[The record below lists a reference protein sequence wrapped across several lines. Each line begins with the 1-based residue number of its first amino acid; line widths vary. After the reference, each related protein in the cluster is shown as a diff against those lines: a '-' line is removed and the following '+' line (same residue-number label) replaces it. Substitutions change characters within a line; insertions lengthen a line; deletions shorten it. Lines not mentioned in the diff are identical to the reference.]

1 MAAQSSKGVSARGAD
16 RGVIFVP
23 ASEAEAAENIAAA
36 RAAKRPL
43 GIEGGGTRV
52 GLGRAAQVEATL
64 STKAL
69 TGITLYEPAELVIA
83 AKAGTPLAEIEAT
96 LAARGQMLPFEPMD
110 HRGLLGTAGEPTIG
124 GISACNISGPRRISA
139 GACRD
144 HLIGVR
150 LVNGRGDIIKS
161 GGRVMKNVTGLDL
174 VKLNCGAH
182 GTLGLLIEVT
192 YKVLP
197 KAETAGTLVLFGLD
211 DARAIDFMSRALGSP
226 YEVSAAAHLPA
237 GIGSDK
243 ARTLLRLEN
252 FAQSVDYR
260 LRELQKLTVPFGDGL
275 RLIEEEADALW
286 RDIRDCRFFAAP
298 RDHVVWRVSTAPM
311 RGASLIA
318 RLSGELDLR
327 HFYDWGGGL
336 TWLSVPEAKDAG
348 AHAIRT
354 ALSSTGGHATLV
366 RGSPDL
372 RSRID
377 VFEPLAAPLMK
388 LTAGIKASFDPD
400 AILNPGRM
408 YTGI

>member
-1 MAAQSSKGVSARGAD
+1 
-16 RGVIFVP
+16 VIFSP
-23 ASEAEAAENIAAA
+23 SSEAEAAEDIRAA
-36 RAAKRPL
+36 RSAKRPL
-43 GIEGGGTRV
+43 AIEGGATRA

-110 HRGLLGTAGEPTIG
+110 HRALLGPQGEPTIG
-124 GISACNISGPRRISA
+124 GITACNISGPRRIQA

-150 LVNGRGDIIKS
+150 LVNGRGEIVKS

-174 VKLNCGAH
+174 VKLNCGAY
-182 GTLGLLIEVT
+182 GTLGLLSEVT

-197 KAETAGTLVLFGLD
+197 KPETAGTLALFGLD
-211 DARAIDFMSRALGSP
+211 DAGAIEAMSSALGSP
-226 YEVSAAAHLPA
+226 FEVSAAAHLPA
-237 GIGSDK
+237 GIGSAP
-243 ARTLLRLEN
+243 ARTLLRIEN
-252 FAQSVDYR
+252 FASSVDYR
-260 LRELQKLTVPFGDGL
+260 LREIQKLLAPFGDRL

-286 RDIRDCRFFAAP
+286 RDIRDCRFFAEPHDRA
-298 RDHVVWRVSTAPM
+298 VWRVSTAPV
-311 RGASLIA
+311 RAAALISRLA
-318 RLSGELDLR
+318 RELDLG

-336 TWLSVPEAKDAG
+336 IWLSVPEANDAS
-348 AHAIRT
+348 APVIRT
-354 ALSSTGGHATLV
+354 ALGASGGHATLV

-372 RSRID
+372 RSRIE
-377 VFEPLAAPLMK
+377 VFEPLAASLMK
-388 LTAGIKASFDPD
+388 ITAGIKASFDPD

-408 YTGI
+408 YAGV

>member
-1 MAAQSSKGVSARGAD
+1 
-16 RGVIFVP
+16 VIFSP
-23 ASEAEAAENIAAA
+23 GSEAEAAENIVSA

-43 GIEGGGTRV
+43 GIEGGGTRA

-64 STKAL
+64 STKTL

-83 AKAGTPLAEIEAT
+83 AKAGTPVAEIEAT

-110 HRGLLGTAGEPTIG
+110 YRALFGTHAEPTIG
-124 GISACNISGPRRISA
+124 GISACNISGPRRIQA

-150 LVNGRGDIIKS
+150 LVNGRGEIIKS

-174 VKLNCGAH
+174 VKLNCGAY
-182 GTLGLLIEVT
+182 GTLGLLTEIT

-197 KAETAGTLVLFGLD
+197 KPEIAGTLALFGLD
-211 DARAIDFMSRALGSP
+211 DARAIEAMSRALGSP
-226 YEVSAAAHLPA
+226 FEISAAAHLPA
-237 GIGSDK
+237 GIAGEK
-243 ARTLLRLEN
+243 PRTLLRIEN
-252 FAQSVDYR
+252 FAHSVDYR
-260 LRELQKLTVPFGDGL
+260 LRELQNLLAPFGDGF
-275 RLIEEEADALW
+275 RFIEQEADSVW

-298 RDHVVWRVSTAPM
+298 RERAVWRISTAPVP
-311 RGASLIA
+311 AAALIS
-318 RLSGELDLR
+318 RLGRDLDLSY
-327 HFYDWGGGL
+327 FYDWGGGL
-336 TWLSVPEAKDAG
+336 IWLSVPEANDAG
-348 AHAIRT
+348 ARAIRT
-354 ALSSTGGHATLV
+354 ALGTSGGHATLV

-377 VFEPLAAPLMK
+377 VFEPLAAPLMR

-408 YTGI
+408 YAGI

>member
-1 MAAQSSKGVSARGAD
+1 
-16 RGVIFVP
+16 VIFAP
-23 ASEAEAAENIAAA
+23 ASEGEAADTIIAA

-43 GIEGGGTRV
+43 GIEGGGTRA

-64 STKAL
+64 SAKAL

-110 HRGLLGTAGEPTIG
+110 HRALLGTAGEPTIG
-124 GISACNISGPRRISA
+124 GISACNISGPRRIQA

-150 LVNGRGDIIKS
+150 LVNGRGEIIKS

-174 VKLNCGAH
+174 VKLNCGAY
-182 GTLGLLIEVT
+182 GTLGLLTEVT

-197 KAETAGTLVLFGLD
+197 KPEIAGTLALFGLE
-211 DARAIDFMSRALGSP
+211 DARAIDAMSRALGSP
-226 YEVSAAAHLPA
+226 FEVSGAAHLPA
-237 GIGSDK
+237 GIGSEK
-243 ARTLLRLEN
+243 ARTLLRIEN
-252 FAQSVDYR
+252 FAHSVDYR
-260 LRELQKLTVPFGDGL
+260 LRQLQKLLAPLGDGL

-286 RDIRDCRFFAAP
+286 RDIRDCRFFAEP
-298 RDHVVWRVSTAPM
+298 RERAVWRISAAPT
-311 RGASLIA
+311 RAAAFVAPLT
-318 RLSGELDLR
+318 RELDLR

-336 TWLSVPEAKDAG
+336 IWVSVPEKDDAG
-348 AHAIRT
+348 ARMIRS
-354 ALSSTGGHATLV
+354 ALASIGGHATLV

-372 RSRID
+372 HSRID

-388 LTAGIKASFDPD
+388 ITAGIKVSFDPD

>member
-1 MAAQSSKGVSARGAD
+1 
-16 RGVIFVP
+16 VILYP
-23 ASEAEAAENIAAA
+23 GSEAEAAENISAA

-43 GIEGGGTRV
+43 AIEGGGTRA

-110 HRGLLGTAGEPTIG
+110 HRALLGTIGEPTIG
-124 GISACNISGPRRISA
+124 GISACNISGPRRIQA

-144 HLIGVR
+144 HLIGAR
-150 LVNGRGDIIKS
+150 LINGRGEIVKS

-174 VKLNCGAH
+174 VKLNCGAY
-182 GTLGLLIEVT
+182 GTLGLITEVT

-197 KAETAGTLVLFGLD
+197 KPEIAGTLGLFGLD
-211 DARAIDFMSRALGSP
+211 DKRSIEAMSRALGSP
-226 YEVSAAAHLPA
+226 FEVSGAAHLPA
-237 GIGSDK
+237 GIGGGKS
-243 ARTLLRLEN
+243 RTLLRIEN
-252 FAQSVDYR
+252 FAHSVDYR
-260 LRELQKLTVPFGDGL
+260 LRELQKLLAPFGDGL

-286 RDIRDCRFFAAP
+286 RDIRDCRFFAEP
-298 RDHVVWRVSTAPM
+298 RQRAVWRISTAPT
-311 RGASLIA
+311 RAAALVA
-318 RLSGELDLR
+318 RLTGELHLS

-336 TWLSVPEAKDAG
+336 IWLSAPEADDAG
-348 AHAIRT
+348 ARIIRT
-354 ALSSTGGHATLV
+354 VLATIGGHATLV

-388 LTAGIKASFDPD
+388 TTAGIKASFDPG

-408 YTGI
+408 YAGV

>member
-1 MAAQSSKGVSARGAD
+1 
-16 RGVIFVP
+16 VIFSP
-23 ASEAEAAENIAAA
+23 GSEAEAAENISAA

-43 GIEGGGTRV
+43 GIEGGGTRA

-69 TGITLYEPAELVIA
+69 TGITLYEPAELVIS
-83 AKAGTPLAEIEAT
+83 AKAGTSLAEIEAT

-110 HRGLLGTAGEPTIG
+110 HRALLGTEGEPTIG
-124 GISACNISGPRRISA
+124 GITACNISGPRRIQA

-150 LVNGRGDIIKS
+150 LVNGRGEVVKS

-174 VKLNCGAH
+174 VKLNCGAY
-182 GTLGLLIEVT
+182 GTLGLLTEVT

-197 KAETAGTLVLFGLD
+197 KPEIAGTLALFGLD
-211 DARAIDFMSRALGSP
+211 DARAIEAMSRALGSP
-226 YEVSAAAHLPA
+226 FELSAAAHLPA
-237 GIGSDK
+237 GIGSAK
-243 ARTLLRLEN
+243 PRTLLRIEN
-252 FAQSVDYR
+252 FAASVDYR
-260 LRELQKLTVPFGDGL
+260 LREVQKLLAGFGDGL

-286 RDIRDCRFFAAP
+286 RDIRDCSFFTAP
-298 RDHVVWRVSTAPM
+298 HDRAVWRISTAPG
-311 RGASLIA
+311 RAAALPS
-318 RLSGELDLR
+318 RLVRDLDLS

-336 TWLSVPEAKDAG
+336 IWLSLPEANDAG
-348 AHAIRT
+348 ARAIRA
-354 ALSSTGGHATLV
+354 ALSTTGGHATLV
-366 RGSPDL
+366 RGAPDL

-388 LTAGIKASFDPD
+388 ITAGIKASFDPD

-408 YTGI
+408 YAGV